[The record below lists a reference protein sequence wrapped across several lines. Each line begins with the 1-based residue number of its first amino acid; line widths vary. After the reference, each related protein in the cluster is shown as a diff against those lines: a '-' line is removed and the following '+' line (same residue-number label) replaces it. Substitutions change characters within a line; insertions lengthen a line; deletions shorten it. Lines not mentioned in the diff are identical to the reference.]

1 MKKNIV
7 KFHSYKNKLNWQSF
21 LNGLKLGY
29 SNKIK
34 FIKLYKMEK
43 YIKKYGNDKGIALI
57 IILLRIIVCLYIWFA

>member
-29 SNKIK
+29 SNK
-34 FIKLYKMEK
+34 MEK
-43 YIKKYGNDKGIALI
+43 YIKKYGNDKRIALI
-57 IILLRIIVCLYIWFA
+57 IILLSIIVCLYIWFA

>member
-34 FIKLYKMEK
+34 FIKLYKMENILRNMVM
-43 YIKKYGNDKGIALI
+43 IKE
-57 IILLRIIVCLYIWFA
+57 

>member
-43 YIKKYGNDKGIALI
+43 YSENQAVEPLLARHFLI
-57 IILLRIIVCLYIWFA
+57 RKMKQ